1 VDYLSL
7 LPDQLEILSSRHH
20 AKFPLIIVS
29 GDFNILHINWDI
41 NTAST
46 ANGSSLL
53 TILDDF
59 HLQQLVDDPTRYSH
73 SSSNILDLVAVSHPA
88 LISNLCRKRIL

>member
-59 HLQQLVDDPTRYSH
+59 HLQQLVDDPLVIH
-73 SSSNILDLVAVSHPA
+73 IAHPIFLILL
-88 LISNLCRKRIL
+88 LYLTQL